1 MKSTVI
7 PWRVFFEALS
17 KQRPSVRE
25 NWLRRWL
32 FGNEGVIASMARE

>member
-1 MKSTVI
+1 VKSTVT

-25 NWLRRWL
+25 SWLRRWL
-32 FGNEGVIASMARE
+32 FSNEGAIMSMARE